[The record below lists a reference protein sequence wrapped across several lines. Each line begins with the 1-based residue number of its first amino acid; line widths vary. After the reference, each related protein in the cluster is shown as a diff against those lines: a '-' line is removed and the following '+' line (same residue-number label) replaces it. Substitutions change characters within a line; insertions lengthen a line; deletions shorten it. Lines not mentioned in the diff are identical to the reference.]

1 MTISM
6 GWIKDWKLMSAEPVA
21 LGGTRC
27 RDSIN
32 KPAPAPIAVTDFI
45 NWDFGIGRE
54 RAFSQVSTAESD
66 VKPYNADCR
75 IAYPEASPAPIE
87 TLALI
92 RIGTASDNMAN
103 TTDPGVTD
111 KKGKVIWRTV
121 CKGVSGTTQATYM
134 NGYFKMRPAN
144 NNGGRALVDY
154 RSVGSKNGMERM
166 GYHWLA
172 YPDGYLQGARIE
184 LTSYLE
190 LTPGNDRW
198 RSLSQSVVKSN
209 LQNWPH
215 IIVCCSAWTPSGT
228 ANGTTYDFAEARFES
243 TFSGGNP

>member
-6 GWIKDWKLMSAEPVA
+6 GWIKNWKLMSAEPVA

-32 KPAPAPIAVTDFI
+32 QPAPAPIAVTDFI
-45 NWDFGIGRE
+45 DWDFCIGRE
-54 RAFSQVSTAESD
+54 RTFSQVSTAESD
-66 VKPYNADCR
+66 VKPYNADGR
-75 IAYPEASPAPIE
+75 MGYPDLAPAPVD
-87 TLALI
+87 TLAQI

-103 TTDPGVTD
+103 TTDPYVTD
-111 KKGKVIWRTV
+111 KVGKVIWRTV
-121 CKGVSGTTQATYM
+121 CKGVLGTPQATYM

-144 NNGGRALVDY
+144 NSGGRARVDY
-154 RSVGSKNGMERM
+154 RYVGSKNGMERM

-172 YPDGYLQGARIE
+172 YPDGYLQGARID
-184 LTSYLE
+184 LTSYME
-190 LTPGNDRW
+190 LPALNDKW
-198 RSLSQSVVKSN
+198 KSKTDSVVKNN

-215 IIVCCSAWTPSGT
+215 IIVCCSAWTPSGS
-228 ANGTTYDFAEARFES
+228 ANGTTYDFAEARLES